1 MGNLVCPPF
10 LKPGDTVGITC
21 PAGYVP
27 WERVAYSVEVLQ
39 RWGFKVR
46 VGNTVGTGTNYF
58 SGTDAERLADLQAM
72 LDDDSVRAIL
82 MGRGGYGT
90 SRIVDQLDFSKFV
103 QAPKWLCGFSD
114 ITALHSHV
122 QARFGIASL
131 HSPMCGAFSP
141 ETEYN
146 PYIQSIRQAL
156 CGAAL
161 TYQFARSDFNRLGT
175 VEGIV
180 CGGNLALL
188 SHLTGSVSQ
197 LDTTDKILFIEDIG
211 EHLYK
216 IDRML
221 LTLRRS
227 GQFSK
232 LKALLVGS
240 FSDVEDTER
249 PFGAS
254 LEEIVLG
261 AVAGLDIPVAFGF
274 PCGHEAANFALPLG
288 RMAKLEVRESGSVLS
303 FVGEQVMPNVSIF

>member
-1 MGNLVCPPF
+1 MNQFICPPF
-10 LKPGDTVGITC
+10 LKPGDTIGVTC
-21 PAGYVP
+21 PAGYVSM
-27 WERVAYSVEVLQ
+27 ERVSYSVEVLQ
-39 RWGFKVR
+39 RWGFRVKIGAT
-46 VGNTVGTGTNYF
+46 VGNGANYF
-58 SGTDAERLADLQAM
+58 SGTDEERLADLQEM
-72 LDDDSVRAIL
+72 LDDTSIKAIL

-103 QAPKWLCGFSD
+103 QTPKWICGFSD
-114 ITALHSHV
+114 ITALHSHI
-122 QARFGIASL
+122 QTNFGISSL

-161 TYQFARSDFNRLGT
+161 TYQFGGSDFNRSGT
-175 VEGIV
+175 VEATV

-227 GQFSK
+227 GQLSR
-232 LKALLVGS
+232 LKALLVGT

-249 PFGAS
+249 PFGAC
-254 LEEIVLG
+254 LEEIVLD
-261 AVAGLDIPVAFGF
+261 AVRGMDIPVAFGF
-274 PCGHEAANFALPLG
+274 PCGHEAENFALPLG
-288 RMAKLEVRESGSVLS
+288 RMAKLEVANYGSVLS
-303 FVGEQVMPNVSIF
+303 FEGIQSECHV